1 MLVLRHHQV
10 MSRPQ
15 ISLLLR
21 RQQLVCGVACVRA
34 WMRRCVGACMRGCV
48 HSCSSN
54 AWYVED
60 SANCVCVCV
69 CLCTYARAC
78 VCVPPPPPP
87 PLGSDVVP
95 VFLSLTRQLTN
106 VTSDTVYRL
115 GARHESCDEVCGAL
129 GPEYSCDV
137 VSTSNVNSAQSL
149 TDALASVGHIVPA
162 TASFV
167 TDHCS
172 ASGWEGNVPFRDVNI
187 PNTYFYC
194 PDTSKTTCGAKQIY
208 RQRLCGCNTIVTGDT
223 SVASSPPPTSAS
235 TLLFALSLSY
245 SLNP

>member
-1 MLVLRHHQV
+1 
-10 MSRPQ
+10 
-15 ISLLLR
+15 
-21 RQQLVCGVACVRA
+21 
-34 WMRRCVGACMRGCV
+34 MRGCV

-60 SANCVCVCV
+60 SANSVCVCVCV
-69 CLCTYARAC
+69 YARTRAR
-78 VCVPPPPPP
+78 VFVSPHPHP
-87 PLGSDVVP
+87 SQSSAEVVP